1 MNTAKWLATSLC
13 ILTLAACGGKSA
25 VPIPQVIEQ
34 PPKYCP
40 APVRPVLA
48 EPATT
53 PVLLDDYLTVVEY
66 ALQLEA
72 TVRCY
77 EETKTTIK
85 ENGK

>member
-1 MNTAKWLATSLC
+1 MKNTGKWLATSLC

-25 VPIPQVIEQ
+25 VQIPQVIEQ

-40 APVRPVLA
+40 APARPELA
-48 EPATT
+48 DPQTT
-53 PVLLDDYLTVVEY
+53 PVLLDDYLSVVEY

-77 EETKTTIK
+77 ETKNTPK
-85 ENGK
+85 E